1 MIPLLEIRG
10 LISDFRIHDR
20 GGRRY
25 LQAVRGVDM
34 RVYPGEIVGLVG
46 ESGCGKSTL
55 ARCAL
60 RLLEPTSG
68 SVFFDGTDMLR
79 LPPASLRRRRR
90 EFQMIFQDPLASLD
104 PRMTVGASLEEPFLA
119 HGLGSR
125 EQRRLWVKELME
137 SVALDHE
144 LAARVPGM
152 LSGGQQQR
160 AAIARALA
168 LKPRL
173 VVADEPVSALDAS
186 VQLQILNQLAE
197 LQRRLGMGLLL
208 ISHSLA
214 VVHYLCSRVLVM
226 YLGKIV
232 EESAAEQFFAQPDHP
247 YSRLLL
253 DSMPRGFGRERRS
266 VPAGEIPSPADPPPG
281 CAFHPRCPQALPRC
295 SRESPGLLDR
305 GAGRRV
311 ACFLY

>member
-10 LISDFRIHDR
+10 LISEFRIYDR

-25 LQAVRGVDM
+25 LQAVRGVDI
-34 RVYPGEIVGLVG
+34 RIYPGEIVGLVG

-295 SRESPGLLDR
+295 SRESPGLVDC

>member
-1 MIPLLEIRG
+1 
-10 LISDFRIHDR
+10 
-20 GGRRY
+20 
-25 LQAVRGVDM
+25 
-34 RVYPGEIVGLVG
+34 
-46 ESGCGKSTL
+46 
-55 ARCAL
+55 
-60 RLLEPTSG
+60 
-68 SVFFDGTDMLR
+68 
-79 LPPASLRRRRR
+79 
-90 EFQMIFQDPLASLD
+90 MIFQDPLASLD

-137 SVALDHE
+137 SAALDHE

-232 EESAAEQFFAQPDHP
+232 EESAAEQVFAQPDHP